1 MSAPVANDQFG
12 FSLGNLSYIGAS
24 YEEASPSVIKPR
36 AYRVRAWIAHLL
48 VTAAE
53 WRRRRAIM
61 QEMAMMTDR
70 ELCDI
75 GLSRS
80 DLSRVFDPTFAADR
94 AHSGDYIAY

>member
-1 MSAPVANDQFG
+1 MSAPTTNDQFSL
-12 FSLGNLSYIGAS
+12 SLGNLSYIGAS

-36 AYRVRAWIAHLL
+36 AHRVRAWIAHLC

-53 WRRRRAIM
+53 WHRRRTIM

-70 ELCDI
+70 ELSDI

-80 DLSRVFDPTFAADR
+80 DLSRVFDPTFAANHPGR
-94 AHSGDYIAY
+94 GDYIAY